1 MKKFI
6 WLVLFAALVL
16 IVMIFAF
23 LGVIEKT
30 FGIILA
36 LLFIIAFDVT
46 GMILAKKEKVDMIF
60 YIMLAFALISVVLLV
75 LNIISY
81 NKLGSTR
88 NFNFTVTA
96 QKNNSVKTKLFTA
109 EGSDVYSYN
118 LSDLKIKIGG
128 NTYNMEDA
136 FSKNKI
142 TFEKLKES
150 MVQDKKDAGFS
161 LYRDGEDEGYA
172 LVFCDDSAKKGDII
186 FVPVDYQYEEK
197 ICS

>member
-6 WLVLFAALVL
+6 WLIVFAALVL
-16 IVMIFAF
+16 LVMIFAF
-23 LGVIEKT
+23 LGVIEKS

-36 LLFIIAFDVT
+36 LLFIIAFDIT

-60 YIMLAFALISVVLLV
+60 YIMLTFALISVVLLV

-81 NKLGSTR
+81 NKLGSTKT
-88 NFNFTVTA
+88 FNFTVSA
-96 QKNNSVKTKLFTA
+96 EKNNSEKTKLFTLG
-109 EGSDVYSYN
+109 ETNIYSYN
-118 LSDLKIKIGG
+118 LSNIKIKISG
-128 NTYNMEDA
+128 NDYSMIDA
-136 FSKNKI
+136 FNKNKI
-142 TFEKLKES
+142 TFEKLKNS

-172 LVFCDDSAKKGDII
+172 LVFCDDNAKKGDII
-186 FVPVDYQYEEK
+186 FVPVDYKYEEK